1 MVNSPHTISA
11 LNQQKLAF
19 EERKIRVQ
27 EKGLEQQEKRFEQQ
41 EKFERKKLVVEWARA
56 AGIVVPL
63 IVVTVTVIFGL
74 IREHQKEDADFQVKA
89 AEIVMN
95 SQTPAEAKAKAEA
108 LKIFFDQHFKRDF
121 AATFVAEKFTNSRY
135 DPDYEAKLELLRM
148 VLQNPR
154 QKQEIVERWVK
165 VFPNYAEWANALK

>member
-11 LNQQKLAF
+11 LSQQKLAF

-27 EKGLEQQEKRFEQQ
+27 EKKLEQQEQ
-41 EKFERKKLVVEWARA
+41 FERKKLVVEWARA

-74 IREHQKEDADFQVKA
+74 IREHEKEDADFEVKA

-108 LKIFFDQHFKRDF
+108 LKILFDQHFKRDF
-121 AATFVAEKFTNSRY
+121 ATTFVAEKFTNSRY

-154 QKQEIVERWVK
+154 QKQEILERWVK